1 MADENHTPPL
11 ADGKP
16 ADPTTHIEI
25 EARRVVA
32 EITVLLESVAGGL
45 EALQR
50 LPEAVLITT
59 QLGVLR
65 DLVTLAVQTVEAF
78 AGTLGQTT

>member
-1 MADENHTPPL
+1 MAENESSEPPD
-11 ADGKP
+11 DGKGE
-16 ADPTTHIEI
+16 DHIEI

-32 EITVLLESVAGGL
+32 EVTVILESVAGGL

-59 QLGVLR
+59 QIGVLR
-65 DLVTLAVQTVEAF
+65 DLITLAAQAVEGF
-78 AGTLGQTT
+78 AETLGRTA